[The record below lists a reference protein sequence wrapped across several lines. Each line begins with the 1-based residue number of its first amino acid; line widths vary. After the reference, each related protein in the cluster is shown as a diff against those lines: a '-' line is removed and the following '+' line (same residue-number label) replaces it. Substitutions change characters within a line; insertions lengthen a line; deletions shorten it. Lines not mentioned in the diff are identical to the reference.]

1 MAHWWD
7 LKFLGSS
14 GRKTSVSGFDCTGN
28 ACWISWL
35 DLFAKRKVSNA
46 TSLTMLLNVKCKI
59 IQDLPRLKL
68 PCSIVISHEWPDRK
82 ITAEQPEQH
91 VKCTKNCPKLMLS
104 LFYSVA
110 TQHDTCP
117 VCRKSLNG
125 EDRSSQPP
133 SESPSLSMDPRTQER
148 WSFWDTHLCHP
159 FGSPRLHPATHREDE
174 KRFSLFLFSI
184 SVAVIIISVW
194 YFFLYF
200 LFSILMPFLL
210 NHVCRNP
217 YRRLNSHSRSLQDL
231 PSSSFFFSA

>member
-1 MAHWWD
+1 
-7 LKFLGSS
+7 
-14 GRKTSVSGFDCTGN
+14 
-28 ACWISWL
+28 
-35 DLFAKRKVSNA
+35 
-46 TSLTMLLNVKCKI
+46 
-59 IQDLPRLKL
+59 
-68 PCSIVISHEWPDRK
+68 
-82 ITAEQPEQH
+82 
-91 VKCTKNCPKLMLS
+91 MLS

-231 PSSSFFFSA
+231 PSSSFLFFLPNDKPASIDDQARVFSISPPQANSSPNFLEMHCCATLLWGNARLYIIHHSLVTHLKTS

>member
-1 MAHWWD
+1 MQDYPRFTQTEVALLHSHFTWD
-7 LKFLGSS
+7 IF
-14 GRKTSVSGFDCTGN
+14 
-28 ACWISWL
+28 
-35 DLFAKRKVSNA
+35 
-46 TSLTMLLNVKCKI
+46 
-59 IQDLPRLKL
+59 
-68 PCSIVISHEWPDRK
+68 EWPDRK
-82 ITAEQPEQH
+82 ITAIQDEEQPEQH